1 MLRKRIQLALIH
13 MAVAM
18 ALVPINSTLNRVMIK
33 ELAISATLVSV
44 LASLPYLFSPLQ
56 VVIGSYSDRHPVFG
70 YRRTPYI
77 ALGLLLCVMGVIVAP
92 HVVYLLPVNNILGLL
107 LSVLAFGAW
116 GMGFN
121 LSSVSYLALASEI
134 SGEKGRSRTISIM
147 WFVMIVGIIVTAAAL
162 SRLVEGYSP
171 QRIQAAFEIIGL
183 VALVLGAIGL
193 VGLESPDRQGAEENF
208 REEKGRTQDAE
219 KRVGWHILIK
229 NVLSNATA
237 RHFFFYL
244 IILLA
249 AILGQDV
256 LLEPYAGHAFHLP
269 VEATTRI
276 TSIWGGCVLVM
287 LLAAGWLERRAEKD
301 LRMDKRAVARM
312 GAVGS
317 IAGFILIAA
326 SGLLGWKDL
335 FYGGVVLLG
344 LGTGLATVSNLSL
357 MLDMTTAQVGLYI
370 GAWGMADAL
379 ARLLGTI
386 LSGVVRDMVAYLSG
400 NDLWG
405 YVVVFLIQA
414 GLLVISLFMLARVN
428 VDLFRRQSLSVT
440 ERAALLQEG

>member
-1 MLRKRIQLALIH
+1 MIRKRIQLALIH

-33 ELAISATLVSV
+33 ELAISATLVAI
-44 LASLPYLFSPLQ
+44 LAALPYLFSPLQ
-56 VVIGSYSDRHPVFG
+56 VVIGSYSDLHPFFG

-77 ALGLLLCVMGVIVAP
+77 AAGLLLCVAGVMVAP
-92 HVVYLLPVNNILGLL
+92 HVVYLMPTNGLLGLL

-121 LSSVSYLALASEI
+121 LASVAYLSLASEI
-134 SGEKGRSRTISIM
+134 SGEKGRSRTVSIM
-147 WFVMIVGIIVTAAAL
+147 WFVMIIGIIVTAAVL
-162 SRLVEGYSP
+162 SRLVTGYSP
-171 QRIQAAFEIIGL
+171 QRIQQAFEIIGFA
-183 VALVLGAIGL
+183 ALAVGGLGLIGL
-193 VGLESPDRQGAEENF
+193 EDRV
-208 REEKGRTQDAE
+208 RQDVPPPPLRQ
-219 KRVGWHILIK
+219 RVGWQVLVA
-229 NVLSNATA
+229 NVLSVPAA

-276 TSIWGGCVLVM
+276 TSFWGGCVLLA
-287 LLAAGWLERRAEKD
+287 LLAAGWLE
-301 LRMDKRAVARM
+301 LRVGKRAVARV
-312 GAVGS
+312 GAVGG
-317 IAGFILIAA
+317 ITGFLLIAV
-326 SGLLGWKDL
+326 SGWLGWVNL
-335 FYGGVVLLG
+335 FYAGVILLG

-379 ARLLGTI
+379 ARLLGTV
-386 LSGVVRDMVAYLSG
+386 LSGAVRDVVAFLSG
-400 NDLWG
+400 SDLWG
-405 YVVVFLIQA
+405 YGIVFIIQA
-414 GLLVISLFMLARVN
+414 GLLVVSIIMLSRVN
-428 VDLFRRQSLSVT
+428 VDRFRSQSLST
-440 ERAALLQEG
+440 AERAALLQEAS